1 MPVSNINSTGCF
13 DRRIGRRSIPNA
25 NAQREEYCEDVERL
39 DESDISEFKKIKVC
53 RRFGSAFDAKGWR
66 YFAAAVKGKG
76 QNVGRGGVE
85 FIMTGAVCKRE
96 W

>member
-1 MPVSNINSTGCF
+1 MDGDQFQTRTRNVKNIAKMWNG
-13 DRRIGRRSIPNA
+13 I
-25 NAQREEYCEDVERL
+25 
-39 DESDISEFKKIKVC
+39 DESDISEFKKIKVR

-85 FIMTGAVCKRE
+85 FIMTGAVCTRG